1 MTTITKIKSAISKT
15 IDQVEMKSEALRLQS
30 SLGKAELEDSIKEKR
45 LAAVDAAAHLS
56 QYLENIGVTARDVK
70 ETIQG
75 EVDNLQVQIAL
86 GQMESK
92 ESAEKVTDRVA
103 KYAGQ
108 FESVLE
114 KVESIEEDK
123 VAQVKSKLSD
133 YMTKMSALKASM
145 EVKVES
151 YKS

>member
-1 MTTITKIKSAISKT
+1 MTTITTIKSAINNT

-30 SLGKAELEDSIKEKR
+30 SLGKAELEDSIREKR
-45 LAAVDAAAHLS
+45 LAAVDAAEHLS
-56 QYLENIGVTARDVK
+56 HYLEKIGVTANDVK
-70 ETIQG
+70 ENIKG
-75 EVDNLQVQIAL
+75 EVDNLQVKIAL
-86 GQMESK
+86 GKMESK

-114 KVESIEEDK
+114 KAESIEEEK

-145 EVKVES
+145 QVKVES
-151 YKS
+151 GKW